1 MGIYDLIGYTGL
13 ALNLYSMYMKGE
25 YRLRLFAILAN
36 FIYIIYGFLISA
48 MPIAI
53 GCTVAVILHLYR
65 LKNIKTYKHV
75 EHSKSNY
82 K

>member
-1 MGIYDLIGYTGL
+1 MSFYDLIGYVGL

-25 YRLRLFAILAN
+25 YRLRLFAMLAN
-36 FIYIIYGFLISA
+36 AIYIIYGFLISA

-53 GCTVAVILHLYR
+53 GCSIAVILHLFR
-65 LKNIKTYKHV
+65 LKNLKTYNHV
-75 EHSKSNY
+75 KYSKSNY